1 MKVSLKYDKKQCWLL
16 YNIAD
21 SADALYH
28 ADYMDVQMDELCL
41 EKAYSIGKY
50 W

>member
-28 ADYMDVQMDELCL
+28 ADYMDVHFLILPQNFII
-41 EKAYSIGKY
+41 YNI
-50 W
+50 